1 MGVLKTSR
9 VVYFFQVLCII
20 ETKSRFLLI
29 KYSVSKYSVSCKKG
43 VLKIKILQNSLKN
56 IRGAVFDLI
65 KFYAKGLQ
73 LY

>member
-9 VVYFFQVLCII
+9 VVYVFQVLCII
-20 ETKSRFLLI
+20 ETKSRFPLI
-29 KYSVSKYSVSCKKG
+29 KYSVPKYSVSCKKG
-43 VLKIKILQNSLKN
+43 VLKIEYLQNLLKN
-56 IRGAVFDLI
+56 IRGAVFNLI